1 MEEAEVRKKAAESEN
16 KKMFRSRFDIFVL
29 NALEDKDGASYG
41 YDVINYIQNRT
52 KGHYKIKTFSTIY
65 NTLKRLEEQNFV
77 VSGAGDGET
86 NGAARVY
93 YTLTPEGR
101 KYLEDNK
108 QEYKYLRT
116 LLDNLLTDEDF
127 DLDNEEAPYKAGDL
141 KPFTKRNRQDGHAY
155 SSDDNSGDIEDIN
168 ERFDL
173 DIPNEDFQTIGGYV
187 FGLLG
192 REPEVNDVIEDKNIT
207 YKVLELDGRRISRI
221 TMHKETPFVD
231 ATEQENETEENS
243 NELN

>member
-1 MEEAEVRKKAAESEN
+1 M
-16 KKMFRSRFDIFVL
+16 DI
-29 NALEDKDGASYG
+29 D
-41 YDVINYIQNRT
+41 
-52 KGHYKIKTFSTIY
+52 
-65 NTLKRLEEQNFV
+65 
-77 VSGAGDGET
+77 
-86 NGAARVY
+86 
-93 YTLTPEGR
+93 
-101 KYLEDNK
+101 
-108 QEYKYLRT
+108 
-116 LLDNLLTDEDF
+116 
-127 DLDNEEAPYKAGDL
+127 
-141 KPFTKRNRQDGHAY
+141 
-155 SSDDNSGDIEDIN
+155 DIN

-243 NELN
+243 NELT